1 MAPRR
6 TRAIIEN
13 ERLTARRLEAYELY
27 ISGWTQAKIAAK
39 FGVDQSTIS
48 DDLKLYRASLPQV
61 DRDAIR
67 KDHLEQLQRIRRSM
81 IELTE
86 MAGAPVTAGKDGD
99 VVHDPDTGAVV
110 RDFAL
115 RIQASKLA
123 LQVIERE
130 AKQLGSDAP
139 AKVEVSGELEVVDSI
154 DAKLARLAEQLGLN
168 DAVAGDL
175 SQPQP
180 LSGQGG

>member
-1 MAPRR
+1 MAMD
-6 TRAIIEN
+6 E
-13 ERLTARRLEAYELY
+13 ERLAGRRAESYELY
-27 ISGWTQAKIAAK
+27 LSGHTQAEIARRM
-39 FGVDQSTIS
+39 GVHQTTTS
-48 DDLKLYRASLPQV
+48 DDLRVHRQSIPQV

-86 MAGAPVTAGKDGD
+86 MAGAPVTAGKDGF
-99 VVHDPDTGAVV
+99 VVKDPDTGAVV

-130 AKQLGSDAP
+130 AKQLGSDADT
-139 AKVEVSGELEVVDSI
+139 KVVVSGEIEVVDSI

-168 DAVAGDL
+168 DPVAGDL
-175 SQPQP
+175 SSSEP